1 MIAKQKMRLN
11 ISGESCTVDFF
22 NKIMNFFNEKHFII
36 KINISFQAYSL
47 MKNNIT
53 RSLNSYN
60 FNKTEIIKQ
69 IFE

>member
-11 ISGESCTVDFF
+11 ISGENCTVDFF

-47 MKNNIT
+47 MINNIRNLNIVT
-53 RSLNSYN
+53 ILTKQRS
-60 FNKTEIIKQ
+60 
-69 IFE
+69 